1 MLDPFAPQRY
11 RRSAERLRTL
21 TALQAPSAAAQ
32 LAALIEHAP
41 YGVDLVRF
49 GRAGNV
55 RNPEGLLRSAGVRP
69 VAGDGAD
76 FAVGEDHWLAL
87 QLEAEATLNA
97 FHRDHADQLGPDG
110 GRLKRMAFP
119 RLDETVYR
127 ALIADLIAAGK
138 VRQSGPWLHL
148 PGHTN
153 APSAQERAL
162 VEKVLPRLLDARF
175 DPPWVR
181 DLAKDAT
188 QPEALLRSALI
199 RASKRGEVFQI
210 VHDLFYHPVAIR
222 DLATLAN
229 GLQDVDGEVRAAAF
243 RDSTGLGRK
252 RAIQILEFFDRIG
265 FTRRVH
271 DRHVVRTD
279 NLLALHEPMIKVAD
293 MNGNEQIHSRRSA

>member
-1 MLDPFAPQRY
+1 MSPGMVQISPLARIAGSRCS
-11 RRSAERLRTL
+11 RRPKRL
-21 TALQAPSAAAQ
+21 SM
-32 LAALIEHAP
+32 
-41 YGVDLVRF
+41 RF
-49 GRAGNV
+49 IV
-55 RNPEGLLRSAGVRP
+55 TMP
-69 VAGDGAD
+69 
-76 FAVGEDHWLAL
+76 
-87 QLEAEATLNA
+87 
-97 FHRDHADQLGPDG
+97 DQLGPDG

-119 RLDETVYR
+119 RFDEAVYR

-293 MNGNEQIHSRRSA
+293 MNGSDQIHSRRSA